1 VLVTAG
7 PPKTVFV
14 LVNNDVWSSTDD
26 GDSWRPVNARS
37 TFPWHYVRHISSRPD
52 DPATVLVCVG
62 DATPGRTG
70 AIMRSSDAGKT
81 WQPLAL
87 PAAPNSAMWTTT
99 FAKSEPGL
107 VFAAS
112 RYGNLYRSE
121 DHGDS
126 WERLWREFSE
136 VSSIA
141 WLPA

>member
-14 LVNNDVWSSTDD
+14 LVNNDVWTSIDD
-26 GDSWRPVNARS
+26 GESWRPANARS
-37 TFPWHYVRHISSRPD
+37 TFPWHYVRHISSAPD
-52 DPATVLVCVG
+52 DPRTVFVTVG

-70 AIMRSSDAGKT
+70 AIMRSTDVGET

-87 PAAPNSAMWTTT
+87 PTPPNSAMWTMEHATT
-99 FAKSEPGL
+99 EPGL
-107 VFAAS
+107 AFAAS
-112 RYGNLYRSE
+112 RYGYLYRTE
-121 DHGDS
+121 DHGAS

-136 VSSIA
+136 ISSVA